1 MYRWSVGFL
10 LFLGFVTLGFAKAG
24 ILEPALAL
32 AVQSE
37 QKEIKDPA
45 EYHAYMTAYNM
56 ADPAAKGAAMESFVA
71 QYAQSVVRVDALE
84 QAMAAYQQAGNVQKL
99 EQVARK
105 LVDVDSDNVRPVAI
119 LTVLLRAQL
128 TQGDNTKLTDLCSYS
143 HRGAMY
149 LASWAKPE
157 NLPEASFAALR
168 NQMAEIFYGGDG
180 LCSLKMKAY
189 DLSSENYLKALQ
201 INPGDAGNN
210 FELGTAKLEKD
221 PMDLNGFWYLAKA
234 IRLARSQ
241 QNQTAVAS
249 ISDYGKAKYRRYHGG
264 EDGWDKLLA
273 TAGDGNAVPAGFA
286 ESIKKAP
293 SEAEQACNAVRD
305 NDPSDLS
312 FSDWAFVLEHRDD
325 APCNADAAGKV
336 WAALQKLQKNGKA
349 KLKLEAKVISVHG
362 GNMMGVAVTEDHQK
376 SGEIDL
382 EIVMEKSIARPPAKG
397 EMVNVTGV
405 ITKYTPRPFFFE
417 MQEGEFS
424 LIGTGPKIS
433 RP

>member
-1 MYRWSVGFL
+1 MYRWSVGLL
-10 LFLGFVTLGFAKAG
+10 LFFGFVSLGFAKAG
-24 ILEPALAL
+24 ILEPALPL
-32 AVQSE
+32 TVQSE

-45 EYHAYMTAYNM
+45 EYHAYMTAYSM
-56 ADPAAKGAAMESFVA
+56 ADQAAKGAAMEAFVA
-71 QYAQSVVRVDALE
+71 QYPQSVVKVDALE

-99 EQVARK
+99 EKVARK
-105 LVDVDSDNVRPVAI
+105 LADVDSDNVRPIAI

-157 NLPEASFAALR
+157 NLPEATFAALR

-201 INPGDAGNN
+201 INPSDVGNN

-221 PMDLNGFWYLAKA
+221 PIDVNGFWYLAKA
-234 IRLARSQ
+234 IRLALGQ
-241 QNQTAVAS
+241 KNQEAAAS
-249 ISDYGKAKYRRYHGG
+249 ISAYGKAKYRRYHGG
-264 EDGWDKLLA
+264 EDGWDQLLA
-273 TAGDGNAVPAGFA
+273 SIGDGNAPSSSFAG
-286 ESIKKAP
+286 SIKKAP
-293 SEAEQACNAVRD
+293 SEAEQACIAVRD

-312 FSDWAFVLEHRDD
+312 FSDWEFVLEHRDD
-325 APCNADAAGKV
+325 APCNADAANKV
-336 WAALQKLQKNGKA
+336 WAALQKLQKNGKV
-349 KLKLEAKVISVHG
+349 KLKLEAKVISIHG

-382 EIVMEKSIARPPAKG
+382 EIVMEKSIVRPPAKG
-397 EMVNVTGV
+397 ELVNVAGV

-417 MQEGEFS
+417 MEEGEFT
-424 LIGTGPKIS
+424 LIGAAPKAS